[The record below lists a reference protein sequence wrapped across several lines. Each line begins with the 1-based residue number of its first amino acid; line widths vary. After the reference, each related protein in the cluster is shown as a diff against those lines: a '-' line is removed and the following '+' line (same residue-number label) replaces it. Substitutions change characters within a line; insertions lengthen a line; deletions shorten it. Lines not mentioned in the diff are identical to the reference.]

1 MRNPEMTPSAASSSG
16 QRYRT
21 KIEVLRAIL
30 ESTAAES
37 TKTRILRRAN
47 LNPVSFERYLAF
59 CVGTGLVE
67 PAGRRFRRTVSG
79 DAAMVAI
86 DSLIGKAAELGSA
99 MQQLG
104 SCLGSEAPPV
114 ESTAALRFASL
125 AAWDELA
132 RWSARSGGVA
142 MPSRRALGALG
153 PPGVGPSHPGAPRR
167 PRLVA

>member
-1 MRNPEMTPSAASSSG
+1 MRKPAMTPSAASSGG

-21 KIEVLRAIL
+21 KIEVLRALL

-47 LNPVSFERYLAF
+47 MNPASFDRYLAF

-67 PAGRRFRRTVSG
+67 SAGRKFHRTVSG

-104 SCLGSEAPPV
+104 TCLGGETSPV

-125 AAWDELA
+125 AAWDELT
-132 RWSARSGGVA
+132 RRSAHSGGMA
-142 MPSRRALGALG
+142 MPTREVLDS
-153 PPGVGPSHPGAPRR
+153 PGVNPSHSRAPRR

>member
-1 MRNPEMTPSAASSSG
+1 MRTPGMTPSAAPLSG

-21 KIEVLRAIL
+21 RIEVLRDVL

-37 TKTRILRRAN
+37 TKTRILRHAN
-47 LNPVSFERYLAF
+47 LNPASFDRYLAF
-59 CVGTGLVE
+59 CVGRGLVE
-67 PAGRRFRRTVSG
+67 PAGRKFRRTASG

-86 DSLIGKAAELGSA
+86 DSLISKAAELGSA

-104 SCLGSEAPPV
+104 TCLGSEASPV

-132 RWSARSGGVA
+132 HRSARSGGKS
-142 MPSRRALGALG
+142 MPTRDVVV
-153 PPGVGPSHPGAPRR
+153 PPGVDLSHSGAPHR